1 MTGSTDLE
9 EQVLG
14 WLSPDDRD
22 PASVSQRDAQ
32 QLAWYTAPR
41 QGITPAEVLPEVAAA
56 CARLLETS
64 GRHRGAAAL
73 REHTPGV
80 LAGWARSP
88 QAGIAAYRRAMRA
101 TGVQPPDT
109 RTLTWAQS
117 MGRDEAAVLEAA
129 ERMLESA
136 LDAGAFTPGGQGWRA
151 TQCDLVD
158 AWLRAPSTLFAGRT
172 PVDVVHAERAAHWAD
187 AGTPVRR
194 SILRAILPRL
204 TTLTDG
210 ARNPLDPLRFL
221 LEAISDEF
229 TLTATGRLPPALV
242 RDAAARFGWGL
253 PAFAIRKESDVVEVV
268 EVRDLATRARLIAVR
283 KRQLT
288 LTATGRAALDDPA
301 QLWSAAAAGWFDH
314 DDFAAHI
321 AEIAA
326 AILLD
331 VPATA
336 ESLTS
341 AAHEAVAAGF
351 RHRDGT
357 HPDHLEARLA
367 LWEWLRPG
375 HALGWLSTLPSGEH
389 HLTDPGRAAT
399 LDGLRHRSRA
409 THNPP

>member
-1 MTGSTDLE
+1 MTDSAELD

-22 PASVSQRDAQ
+22 PASVSQHDAQ

-41 QGITPAEVLPEVAAA
+41 KWVMPDEVLPEVGAA

-73 REHTPGV
+73 RKHTPGV

-88 QAGIAAYRRAMRA
+88 LAGIAAYRRAMQA

-109 RTLTWAQS
+109 PTLTWAPI
-117 MGRDEAAVLEAA
+117 MGRDEAAVLSAA
-129 ERMLESA
+129 QRMLESA
-136 LDAGAFTPGGQGWRA
+136 LDVGAFTPGARAWRA
-151 TQCDLVD
+151 TQRDLVD
-158 AWLRAPSTLFAGRT
+158 AWLRTPSALFAGRT
-172 PVDVVHAERAAHWAD
+172 PVDVVHAERAVHWVD
-187 AGTPVRR
+187 AGTTARGA
-194 SILRAILPRL
+194 ILRAVLPRL
-204 TTLTDG
+204 TTRTDEERG
-210 ARNPLDPLRFL
+210 PLDSLRFL
-221 LEAISDEF
+221 LEAISDGF
-229 TLTATGRLPPALV
+229 TLTTTGQLPPALV

-253 PAFAIRKESDVVEVV
+253 PAFKIRKESDVVELV
-268 EVRDLATRARLIAVR
+268 ELRDLATRAHLIAVR

-288 LTATGRAALDDPA
+288 LTTVGRAALDDPA

-341 AAHEAVAAGF
+341 AAHEAVAASF
-351 RHRDGT
+351 HHSDGT
-357 HPDHLEARLA
+357 HPDLLEARLA

-375 HALGWLSTLPSGEH
+375 LTLGWLTTPASGEH
-389 HLTDPGRAAT
+389 RLTTTGRAAA
-399 LDGLRHRSRA
+399 LDGLCHRRRGSRRA
-409 THNPP
+409 